1 MAASTL
7 RAYVD
12 WDRNGNFT
20 GAFDDV
26 TTRVLPSS
34 RLEVEFGRD
43 ADSPLTAVV
52 AGEGAFTLTNG
63 DRRYTNRN
71 AGSPLFGKVLPAR
84 PVKVE
89 RTVSGVTYTCGP
101 RLHTDAQP
109 LNPDRD
115 AQTVTVALVD
125 YLADF
130 RGKEL
135 STALFRT
142 VRAGEVIGQILD
154 GIGWTAAR
162 DLDTGVSVF
171 PFWWEDGTDALDAL
185 DKVLRSEGFPAFAYV
200 DGAGT
205 FVFRDRHHRMFDT
218 TSSTSQVTFRASGAE
233 PVLHKRFTEDAGWQS
248 VVNDVTASIP
258 LRRVRS
264 LQPVWTSEDAII
276 VPGGEAV
283 TLVVELTDPCA
294 EVFASNQVT
303 PVQDIVQQQIVDST
317 QDYDDNPGTHVTT
330 PGFTGVSA
338 SLSRSSGQS
347 MILTLTNSG
356 SVGEDETV
364 TSITLYG
371 RPVTSTTSVQVSA
384 SDSTSKTAYGSRS
397 LPNSDLPWC
406 SQGDAKRILDRVV
419 AERKVPL
426 SRLVVT
432 FQIGRTGAGPA
443 SLSAARA
450 AAVLAR
456 GLGDRVTV
464 VEPESGI
471 SGDFYVDRIRHDAAD
486 DLDHVVTMWLDQ
498 VPPVVAPALAS
509 TFTFDTNTA
518 GRRFNSGAFA

>member
-1 MAASTL
+1 MPASTL

-20 GAFDDV
+20 GTFDDV
-26 TTRVLPSS
+26 TTRVLPSA
-34 RLEVEFGRD
+34 RLEVEYGRD
-43 ADSPLTAVV
+43 ADSPLAAVV
-52 AGEGAFTLTNG
+52 AGEGAFTLTNT

-71 AGSPLFGKVLPAR
+71 TGSPLFGKVLPAR

-89 RTVSGVTYTCGP
+89 RTVSGTPYPCGP
-101 RLHTDAQP
+101 RLHTDSQP

-115 AQTVTVALVD
+115 TQTVSVRLVD
-125 YLADF
+125 YLADL
-130 RGKEL
+130 RGKTL
-135 STALFRT
+135 STAMFTT
-142 VRAGEVIGQILD
+142 VRAGAVIGTILD
-154 GIGWTAAR
+154 AIGWAGAR

-171 PFWWEDGTDALDAL
+171 PFWWEEGTDALEAL
-185 DKVLRSEGFPAFAYV
+185 DKVLRSEGWPALAYV

-218 TSSTSQVTFRASGAE
+218 TASTSQATFRASGVE
-233 PVLHKRFTEDAGWQS
+233 PVMHKRFTEDAGWTS
-248 VVNDVTASIP
+248 VVNDATSSVE
-258 LRRVRS
+258 LRRVRD
-264 LQPVWTSEDAII
+264 LQVVWESDDAIV
-276 VPGGEAV
+276 VPGGEVV
-283 TLVVELTDPCA
+283 TLVVQLTDPVT
-294 EVFASNQVT
+294 EVLV
-303 PVQDIVQQQIVDST
+303 PT
-317 QDYDDNPGTHVTT
+317 QNGDLRFEGEVLQSQEDNPGYIRTVPSFTTVT
-330 PGFTGVSA
+330 A
-338 SLSRSSGQS
+338 SLSRTSGQS
-347 MILTLTNSG
+347 MILTLTNG
-356 SVGEDETV
+356 GTTGEDETV
-364 TSITLYG
+364 TKIVLYG

-384 SDSTSKTAYGSRS
+384 SDATSITAYGSRG
-397 LPNSDLPWC
+397 LPNADLPWC
-406 SQGDAKRILDRVV
+406 SRYDAQRILDRVV

-432 FQIGRTGAGPA
+432 FQIGRTAAGPV

-456 GLGDRVTV
+456 GLCDRVTV

-509 TFTFDTNTA
+509 TFTFDTNVA
-518 GRRFNSGAFA
+518 GRRFDSGAFA